1 MVGLQNVEDAQG
13 MEPVKSRAF
22 AAAGEKKSRQMDKN
36 DAMIGISSLQ
46 DMHVIP
52 GGG

>member
-13 MEPVKSRAF
+13 MEPVTSRAF
-22 AAAGEKKSRQMDKN
+22 AAAGEKKLRQMDKN

>member
-1 MVGLQNVEDAQG
+1 MVGLQKVEDAQG

-36 DAMIGISSLQ
+36 DAMIR
-46 DMHVIP
+46 DF
-52 GGG
+52 